1 MVFYFKT
8 MKFPVPENE
17 EQRVQ
22 TLLDLQVLDS
32 LPSPVFDSITELAAS
47 ICGTDIALI
56 SLVDAERQWFKSRL
70 GFEPSETGRD
80 EAFCSHTIMDSKSVL
95 VVNDATRDPRFAQLP
110 LVRSG
115 SVRFYAGA
123 PITTASGKALGAVC
137 VLDPEKKGLS
147 EVQTRQLQH
156 LANLTMGLIENE
168 ALRRRE
174 ARMILDLVRKNEQI
188 IRSVLDKGRE
198 MAAFIDPQHRY
209 LYVNPAFE
217 RYWIRSQEALLGTP
231 VQDLVGDRLYREVC
245 KVGINQALS
254 GHESMLTFE
263 YSFPGKGL
271 RRMELLHIPALNDEG
286 RVHGVVERH
295 RDVTELAEQADLLR
309 SHASELEVRRVS
321 LDRYLHAISHEL
333 KQPVNAINNATP
345 VLMAKLDGTLPELEQ
360 KCLTYIERG
369 GRRLARLLEDMR
381 LFGELDGRTLTVARH
396 NVRSLL
402 EESVMHLR
410 DEIKQRQATV
420 DLQVDGDL
428 WVDAPVFE
436 PAVRCLL
443 EHSLWSSDKTPAH
456 IVVRLMKEG
465 DQLRLEVIDPSVA
478 NPLPVIGSERVHQ
491 YTSALP
497 ASTLSVARQ
506 VAVLH
511 GGTLLHELTPEGWRC
526 MALVLP
532 QKGLHAH

>member
-1 MVFYFKT
+1 MN
-8 MKFPVPENE
+8 FPVPENE
-17 EQRVQ
+17 EQRIQ
-22 TLLDLQVLDS
+22 TLHDLQVLDS
-32 LPSPVFDSITELAAS
+32 LPSQVFDSITELAAS

-56 SLVDAERQWFKSRL
+56 SLVDADRQWFKSRR

-80 EAFCSHTIMDSKSVL
+80 EAFCAHTIMDTESVL
-95 VVNDATRDPRFAQLP
+95 VVNDATRDPRFAQIP

-115 SVRFYAGA
+115 GARFYAGA
-123 PITTASGKALGAVC
+123 PITTVSGQALGAVC
-137 VLDPEKKGLS
+137 VLDPEQRSLS
-147 EVQTRQLQH
+147 EAQTRQLQQ
-156 LANLTMGLIENE
+156 LATLTMGLIENE
-168 ALRRRE
+168 AVRRRE

-188 IRSVLDKGRE
+188 IRNVLDQGRE

-231 VQDLVGDRLYREVC
+231 VLDLVGERLYREVC

-263 YSFPGKGL
+263 YSFPGKGP

-309 SHASELEVRRVS
+309 SHAAELEVRRVTQ
-321 LDRYLHAISHEL
+321 DRYLHAISHDL
-333 KQPVNAINNATP
+333 KQPVNAINNAAP
-345 VLMAKLDGTLPELEQ
+345 VLAARLDGTLPELES

-381 LFGELDGRTLTVARH
+381 LFGELDARTLALAAH
-396 NVRSLL
+396 NVRALV
-402 EESVMHLR
+402 EESLMHLR
-410 DEIKQRQATV
+410 DEVEQRQATV
-420 DLQVDGDL
+420 DVQVDGDL

-436 PAVRCLL
+436 LAVRCLL
-443 EHSLWSSDKTPAH
+443 EYLLWSSAKTPAH
-456 IVVRLMKEG
+456 LVVRLTKESG
-465 DQLRLEVIDPSVA
+465 QSRMEVIDPSVA
-478 NPLPVIGSERVHQ
+478 NPLPVIGSGRVDQ
-491 YTSALP
+491 LANNLP

-511 GGTLLHELTPEGWRC
+511 GGALLDEPTPEGWRC
-526 MALVLP
+526 MALVVP
-532 QKGLHAH
+532 QGGSHAF